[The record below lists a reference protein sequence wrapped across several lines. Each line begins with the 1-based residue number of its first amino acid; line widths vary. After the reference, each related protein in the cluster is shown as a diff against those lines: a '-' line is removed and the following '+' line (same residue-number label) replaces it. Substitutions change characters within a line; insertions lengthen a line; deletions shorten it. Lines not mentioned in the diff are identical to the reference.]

1 MADLRQTDLQP
12 LLAIARAA
20 PSLTEMQ
27 TYDAFSIILRGRADD
42 SPIGS
47 LLTILAQRGPTVE
60 ELVGAA
66 HVMREHVTRVPVA
79 EEWRGR
85 IIDTCG
91 TGGAPKTFNVST
103 AAALVAAGAGARVAK
118 HGNRSR
124 TGRGSAEVLDRLGV
138 KVDASPEAQARCL
151 EEAGVC
157 FSFAI
162 HHHPATRHAMAAR
175 RSLAFP
181 TIFNLLGPLTNPAGA
196 RRQLIGVYAPA
207 FTELVARSL
216 VELGSDRAMVVH
228 GHGGL
233 DELSISGPNRVSV
246 CVGGEF
252 DLHIGGTD
260 GGEVGI
266 VICTTSDPAEFGIV
280 RGSIEDVGASSLD
293 QSARIIIGVLDG
305 QAGPHLEM
313 VALNAGAAL
322 LVAAIADD
330 LRQGVE
336 MARESIASGRARLA
350 LHALIEVSNRS

>member
-1 MADLRQTDLQP
+1 MADSRQTDLQP
-12 LLAIARAA
+12 LLAAARAT
-20 PSLTEMQ
+20 PSLTEVQ
-27 TYDAFSIILRGRADD
+27 TYAAFSIILQGRADEAQ
-42 SPIGS
+42 IAS
-47 LLTILAQRGPTVE
+47 LLTIMAKRGPTVD

-66 HVMREHVTRVPVA
+66 RVMREHVTRVPVT

-85 IIDTCG
+85 LIDTCG

-103 AAALVAAGAGARVAK
+103 AAALVAAGAGALVAK

-124 TGRGSAEVLDRLGV
+124 TGRGSAEVLERLGV

-162 HHHPATRHAMAAR
+162 YHHPATRHAMAAR

-196 RRQLIGVYAPA
+196 RRQLIGVYDAA
-207 FTELVARSL
+207 FTGLLAQALAS
-216 VELGSDRAMVVH
+216 LGSERAMVVH

-233 DELSISGPNRVSV
+233 DELSISGPNRISECLGDAVRTST
-246 CVGGEF
+246 GE
-252 DLHIGGTD
+252 
-260 GGEVGI
+260 
-266 VICTTSDPAEFGIV
+266 PAECGITCGTV
-280 RGSIEDVGASSLD
+280 EQVGASTLD
-293 QSARIIIGVLDG
+293 EAASIITRVLDG

-322 LVAAIADD
+322 VVAALAGD

-336 MARESIASGRARLA
+336 LARESIASGRAAVA
-350 LHALIEVSNRS
+350 LRSLIAVSNRA